1 MPNTSFDPIKI
12 TAGKFTPVSG
22 TVMDL
27 GCTGAL
33 SGTTVMKTIT
43 KVCEGVPVKEKSIPQ
58 YMELVFRGHLYVE
71 TYRKLFCFKADETI
85 LTKHAYGTHSRNAS
99 GAFAWESEN
108 MEGDFIKTMSF
119 ANASVTNGYAF
130 SIENGVEEIAEV
142 EFSIKAMADANGDF
156 FTEDIVAVV

>member
-33 SGTTVMKTIT
+33 SGTTVVKTIT

-71 TYRKLFCFKADETI
+71 TYRKLFGFKADETI
-85 LTKHAYGTHSRNAS
+85 LTQHAYGTHSRNAS
-99 GAFAWESEN
+99 GVFAWESEN

-119 ANASVTNGYAF
+119 PNAVVTNGYAF
-130 SIENGVEEIAEV
+130 NIENGVEEIAEV
-142 EFSIKAMADANGDF
+142 ELSIKAMADANGDF